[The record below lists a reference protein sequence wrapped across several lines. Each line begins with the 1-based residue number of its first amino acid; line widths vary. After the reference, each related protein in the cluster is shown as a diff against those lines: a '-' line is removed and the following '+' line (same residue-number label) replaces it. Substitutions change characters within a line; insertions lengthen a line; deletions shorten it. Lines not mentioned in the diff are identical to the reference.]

1 MKYLIAFLAFFLSP
15 SLHSK
20 EAYNYLCHVRGYEII
35 FPYEEAIDKIKKT
48 YKNLPEQQIRELL
61 KFRKR
66 FETDFYGISLYKSA
80 GCSNA
85 RLTEYLDCL
94 VSTDGKDCNIYYSQ
108 MRIVD

>member
-48 YKNLPEQQIRELL
+48 YKNLS
-61 KFRKR
+61 
-66 FETDFYGISLYKSA
+66 Y
-80 GCSNA
+80 
-85 RLTEYLDCL
+85 
-94 VSTDGKDCNIYYSQ
+94 
-108 MRIVD
+108 